1 MRPSHHEDSWKLR
14 SDLMESNQFLKIDRI
29 VRRPLVTDVQE
40 TRPHIVLF
48 NFCSIDEFTRYS
60 KIFHFLMSRASEVEI
75 KGLESTMQSDMVGLE
90 EIKTYLWQRSPSVY
104 FDYASR
110 NYGAEDPVS
119 LIYPKGNYAQNA
131 FEGILDE
138 RNRGSK
144 FTVDQDGLVFFTGP
158 GSQMKDVLSVVS
170 ELCYPS
176 QQSGNWRKQTAVIP
190 NFHWVDTSEV
200 QATHGSCIK
209 LETLTV
215 APLKS
220 PEGVKLKPSPKKKNG
235 RKANKERDLYKRN
248 YFHACENLLSLMI
261 NKKQNRKTAILSL
274 KKSGPEVP
282 QLLTQFSAS
291 IAGTGLA
298 ILFSVIC
305 KVGCGKA
312 PFCAYK
318 LLNTGFG
325 FGLVWLSWAVNRL
338 RETVVLISKTS
349 GKAGLKE
356 EEMLKSVNRSINEIF
371 FRAAALMAVAVFRL
385 A

>member
-1 MRPSHHEDSWKLR
+1 ML
-14 SDLMESNQFLKIDRI
+14 
-29 VRRPLVTDVQE
+29 
-40 TRPHIVLF
+40 
-48 NFCSIDEFTRYS
+48 
-60 KIFHFLMSRASEVEI
+60 
-75 KGLESTMQSDMVGLE
+75 
-90 EIKTYLWQRSPSVY
+90 
-104 FDYASR
+104 
-110 NYGAEDPVS
+110 
-119 LIYPKGNYAQNA
+119 
-131 FEGILDE
+131 
-138 RNRGSK
+138 
-144 FTVDQDGLVFFTGP
+144 
-158 GSQMKDVLSVVS
+158 
-170 ELCYPS
+170 LC
-176 QQSGNWRKQTAVIP
+176 
-190 NFHWVDTSEV
+190 H
-200 QATHGSCIK
+200 
-209 LETLTV
+209 
-215 APLKS
+215 S

-235 RKANKERDLYKRN
+235 RKANTERDLYKRN

-261 NKKQNRKTAILSL
+261 NKKQNRRTAILSL

-356 EEMLKSVNRSINEIF
+356 EEMLKKVNRSINEIF
-371 FRAAALMAVAVFRL
+371 FRAATLMAVAVLRL